1 MGSSIKQVQQSQ
13 YLALQKSSCFLLA
26 SHNYLPRSDN
36 GRSVV
41 VCFALCKSNIQNRGR
56 RPKRS
61 NQYKSTQQ
69 GLMLA
74 GASADLLLEQG
85 DKIIFYHVAALA
97 ALRRRR
103 ALSQPEF
110 ETTPR
115 TCVARLSVMA
125 LASMWL

>member
-1 MGSSIKQVQQSQ
+1 
-13 YLALQKSSCFLLA
+13 
-26 SHNYLPRSDN
+26 
-36 GRSVV
+36 
-41 VCFALCKSNIQNRGR
+41 
-56 RPKRS
+56 
-61 NQYKSTQQ
+61 
-69 GLMLA
+69 MLA